1 MDERFKSMTFRDVLI
16 QSLQNFATRI
26 YFESQKTVPVKT
38 GQLQA
43 SASIKFTGGDKVAV
57 IKYDTPYASMI
68 NQTQKASTGKVAGGM
83 GDKTMEVSSHK
94 RTYPSGKTVTVR
106 KHTKNV
112 GPRPAGRGNG
122 FLTKAAKKESESWAK
137 LAAKEFPDE
146 FIVKGLGF

>member
-1 MDERFKSMTFRDVLI
+1 MDERFKSMTFRDVLV

-38 GQLQA
+38 GRLKG
-43 SASIKFTGGDKVAV
+43 SGSLKYPGGDKVAV

-68 NQTQKASTGKVAGGM
+68 NQTQGASSGKQWGGV

-122 FLTKAAKKESESWAK
+122 FLTNAAKNQSKSWAK
-137 LAAKEFPDE
+137 ITAQEFPDK
-146 FIVKGLGF
+146 FIVKSLGF